1 MMRSL
6 IIISALMLATG
17 AMAKTAHHHP
27 RAVYGDWHHQHD
39 NWGWGP
45 QPWYPRPAYYPP
57 PYYPQYQPCALS
69 IGPLCIR

>member
-1 MMRSL
+1 M
-6 IIISALMLATG
+6 IIFM
-17 AMAKTAHHHP
+17 HQHP
-27 RAVYGDWHHQHD
+27 RAVYGDWQHHG